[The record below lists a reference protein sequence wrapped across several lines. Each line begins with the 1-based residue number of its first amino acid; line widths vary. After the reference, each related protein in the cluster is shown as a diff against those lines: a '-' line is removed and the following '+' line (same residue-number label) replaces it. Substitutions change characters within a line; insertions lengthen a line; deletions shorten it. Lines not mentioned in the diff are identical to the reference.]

1 MTNTHKFTESGL
13 GEAPFR
19 FVDVDEKPDG
29 CRHCGTGI
37 RIRFH
42 IVSADGVRSVV
53 GSTCIEKT
61 GDQGLIDIAKAE
73 KNRRARE
80 KAQAKRHAA
89 IDAEFQ
95 AQRDR
100 NGGLTDWEVTE
111 QKHVAEKTARLE
123 ALKPIIALADDLE
136 DGRGGFRD
144 SVASDLRNG
153 ILPTPRGIEIV
164 IEILGAPAVAAF
176 KAVDALDRRRC
187 AG

>member
-1 MTNTHKFTESGL
+1 
-13 GEAPFR
+13 
-19 FVDVDEKPDG
+19 V
-29 CRHCGTGI
+29 
-37 RIRFH
+37 
-42 IVSADGVRSVV
+42 
-53 GSTCIEKT
+53 
-61 GDQGLIDIAKAE
+61 AE
-73 KNRRARE
+73 
-80 KAQAKRHAA
+80 
-89 IDAEFQ
+89 
-95 AQRDR
+95 QR
-100 NGGLTDWEVTE
+100 
-111 QKHVAEKTARLE
+111 HVAEKTARLE

>member
-29 CRHCGTGI
+29 CGHCGTGI

-53 GSTCIEKT
+53 GSTCIQKT

-80 KAQAKRHAA
+80 KAQAKREAQWAA
-89 IDAEFQ
+89 NIQ

-100 NGGLTDWEVTE
+100 NGGLTDWEVSE
-111 QKHVAEKTARLE
+111 QKRATDEAARLE

-164 IEILGAPAVAAF
+164 IEILGAPAVAVF
-176 KAVDALDRRRC
+176 KAVDA
-187 AG
+187 